1 LTSNRLEAG
10 QLEKLRHL
18 DSTSVANAIEMFD
31 VRLPNTGFTDSSVR
45 CMIEDFPPMVGYAA
59 TARVRTSD
67 PPMQGRGYYYQ
78 LDWLDHVM
86 SIPSPR
92 ILVVEDLDPHPGL
105 GAFIGKVYENILS
118 ALGCIGIVTN
128 GAVRSLSE
136 ARALNLQM
144 IAGSH
149 SVSHAF
155 AHVVDFGQPVVVG
168 HMEVHPG
175 YLIHGDVH
183 GVQTIPLEIAD
194 RIPAVANEMNEQAQ
208 EIIRL
213 SHSTEFTMEKLR
225 ADVGALEQ
233 KRKIMKP

>member
-92 ILVVEDLDPHPGL
+92 ILVVED
-105 GAFIGKVYENILS
+105 
-118 ALGCIGIVTN
+118 
-128 GAVRSLSE
+128 
-136 ARALNLQM
+136 
-144 IAGSH
+144 
-149 SVSHAF
+149 
-155 AHVVDFGQPVVVG
+155 
-168 HMEVHPG
+168 
-175 YLIHGDVH
+175 
-183 GVQTIPLEIAD
+183 
-194 RIPAVANEMNEQAQ
+194 
-208 EIIRL
+208 
-213 SHSTEFTMEKLR
+213 
-225 ADVGALEQ
+225 
-233 KRKIMKP
+233 